1 MQNVQYCSTIAS
13 LCFFLQGVTSM
24 RAIFYMPGKCR
35 AVFPILCCWALGSD
49 AARLGNHSFWQAG
62 QHGRVSQIF
71 GDLAHPSAVSS
82 SVPRQL
88 RLRGCPS
95 QMYTAALQVGG
106 QDMAVLVD
114 TGSSSLVLLSND
126 CIGCDSNAGR
136 YRPGKGAT
144 DLRMK
149 DNALYSYYPHIGA
162 MGDVYLDTVSVP
174 SDTIPGITSGASMDV
189 RLALLSTY
197 LVGFGSLQ
205 SCSGIRDVTGVPG
218 IMGLGLGQGSD
229 NLLLKWGL
237 SSLGTDSLVA
247 ALVRQGMPGIFAVQ
261 LCNYGGY
268 LWLGG
273 FDRNHVA
280 QGHTPAW
287 FQLVAPID
295 IEYEG
300 VPYVVWV
307 DSMSLG
313 NTALNLQGTPD
324 RRALVDTGDPT
335 FSLPSDALGTFD
347 QSISVALEA
356 AEGSGH
362 SLSYPAEFPDC
373 VLGLPADK
381 DAVDGLFPIF
391 TLCMRLAEGDTPC
404 LSVPATQAYMQSY
417 PWPDSPKDTLW
428 CYRVLDA
435 GPDSVGT
442 IGVPLMRDFVVIF
455 DVEVGRIGFALQ
467 QLSTCPPHDEPPSRP
482 DGHGRVPWWVIML
495 VVLAG
500 HVLFTAALYAAIKF
514 GILPKLR
521 KWWRHRR
528 ASRAFEAPESLLPES
543 LLPSSTPAGD
553 NQDEL

>member
-1 MQNVQYCSTIAS
+1 MHMV
-13 LCFFLQGVTSM
+13 FH
-24 RAIFYMPGKCR
+24 MPGRCR
-35 AVFPILCCWALGSD
+35 AVLPMLCCWALGSD

-62 QHGRVSQIF
+62 QHGRMSQTF
-71 GDLAHPSAVSS
+71 GGLAHPSAVSS
-82 SVPRQL
+82 AVPRQL

-106 QDMAVLVD
+106 QDVAALVD
-114 TGSSSLVLLSND
+114 TGSSSLVLLGND
-126 CIGCDSNAGR
+126 CIGCDSNAVR

-162 MGDVYLDTVSVP
+162 VGDVFLDTVSVP
-174 SDTIPGITSGASMDV
+174 GDAIPGITDDTSMDV
-189 RLALLSTY
+189 RLALLSAY

-205 SCSGIRDVTGVPG
+205 GCSGIQAEVGVPG
-218 IMGLGLGQGSD
+218 IMGLGLGQGLD
-229 NLLLKWGL
+229 NLLLRKGL
-237 SSLGTDSLVA
+237 SSLGRDSLVL
-247 ALVRQGMPGIFAVQ
+247 ALVDEGMPGIFAVQ
-261 LCNYGGY
+261 LCDYGGF

-273 FDRNHVA
+273 FDRNHIA

-287 FQLVAPID
+287 FQLIAPID
-295 IEYEG
+295 IGYEG
-300 VPYVVWV
+300 MPYVVWV

-313 NTALNLQGTPD
+313 NTALNLQGIPD

-335 FSLPSDALGTFD
+335 FSLPSAALGTFG
-347 QSISVALEA
+347 QSISAALEA
-356 AEGSGH
+356 AKGSGY
-362 SLSYPAEFPDC
+362 SLSYPAEFPGC
-373 VLGLPADK
+373 VLGLPSDR
-381 DAVDGLFPIF
+381 DAVDALFPTF
-391 TLCMRLAEGDTPC
+391 TLCMRLAEGNTQC
-404 LSVPATQAYMQSY
+404 LSVPATQAYMQSF
-417 PWPDSPKDTLW
+417 PWPDSPEAILW

-455 DVEVGRIGFALQ
+455 DIEAGRIGFALQ
-467 QLSTCPPHDEPPSRP
+467 QLSTCPSPDEPPSRP
-482 DGHGRVPWWVIML
+482 HGHGRVPWWAIL
-495 VVLAG
+495 LIALAG

-521 KWWRHRR
+521 KWWRRRR